1 MKKILPADTLTPIL
15 AYMRVQGDHKVILES
30 IPREKENARFSIVAY
45 NPVFEVTYQDGILYE
60 NGKVLEQDPFDY
72 LHQVTVKGLTS
83 DLPFAGGAIGFAGYD
98 MIGVYEEIGSIPRDT
113 IGTPDMHFFIY
124 ESYLIFDHKKE
135 KVYVVEDNIYSG
147 RSNDAVRQSLGQV
160 VTDLQTQAPNEFTP
174 QALQALHFTNH
185 IEKEV
190 FMEMVA
196 KAKKLIREGDMFQ
209 CVLSQRFS
217 ADFEGDPL
225 DYYRNLRVTN
235 PSNYLYF
242 YDFGDY
248 QIIGASP
255 ESLVS
260 VKKGEVTTNPIAGT
274 RPRGATEEEDQ
285 ALAHE
290 LLHDIKET
298 AEHRMLVD
306 LGRNDIGKI
315 AQNGTVEVTKYMEV
329 EYFRYV
335 MHLTSVVKGQLLPH
349 LTALDALK
357 ATLPA
362 GTVSGAPKIR
372 AMRRIYEL
380 EQEKRGVYAGAIGYL
395 SATGDTDFAIAI
407 RTMILKNQKAY
418 VQAGAGIVYDSVPEN
433 EFYETINKAK
443 SMTRIGDVQ

>member
-1 MKKILPADTLTPIL
+1 MKKILPAETLTPIL

-98 MIGVYEEIGSIPRDT
+98 MIGVYEEIGSIPQDT

-190 FMEMVA
+190 FMEMVE

-306 LGRNDIGKI
+306 LGRNDMGKI

-357 ATLPA
+357 STLPA

>member
-72 LHQVTVKGLTS
+72 LHQVTVKVLTS

-98 MIGVYEEIGSIPRDT
+98 MIGVYEEIGSIPQDT

-160 VTDLQTQAPNEFTP
+160 VTNLQTQAPNEFTP

-395 SATGDTDFAIAI
+395 SSTGDMDFAIAI